1 MVSVE
6 YREAITEVLDIL
18 YNSDDDLI
26 GKVPKKLIDFWER
39 NKSKTY
45 KPNLNHD
52 LPLSEMNLRNKTK
65 SIITMIYLN
74 YICEDKEKDMLKDI
88 LKSNEDE
95 YQLELR
101 EKYNPDH
108 IFNNPKD
115 NYTSNNTNCKNKDK
129 SFEMQIVEYEESIFK
144 RIINKILKF
153 LHIK

>member
-18 YNSDDDLI
+18 HNSEEDLLNR
-26 GKVPKKLIDFWER
+26 VPKKLIDFWER
-39 NKSKTY
+39 NKSSTY

-74 YICEDKEKDMLKDI
+74 YICEDEEKDIIKGI

-101 EKYNPDH
+101 EKYNPDN
-108 IFNNPKD
+108 IF
-115 NYTSNNTNCKNKDK
+115 KNKNVSGNTEIDNDTDVSK
-129 SFEMQIVEYEESIFK
+129 SIQMIEYKESVIK
-144 RIINKILKF
+144 RIVKKILGI
-153 LHIK
+153 LHIR